1 MAGAEAAGPSVV
13 VGEAAAL
20 AVADVVEVGVLHHMH
35 ARVRRGRAA

>member
-1 MAGAEAAGPSVV
+1 VAGAEAVGPLVV
-13 VGEAAAL
+13 EEAAAL